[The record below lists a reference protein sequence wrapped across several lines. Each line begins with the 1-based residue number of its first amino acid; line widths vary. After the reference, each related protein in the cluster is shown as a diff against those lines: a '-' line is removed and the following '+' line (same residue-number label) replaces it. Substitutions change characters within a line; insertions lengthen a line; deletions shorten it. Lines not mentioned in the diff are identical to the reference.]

1 MDVRRALESFR
12 WEGQASAGT
21 IPRMEIGR
29 EFFIGVIV
37 GVFAASWWWKIRRAS
52 TASQEAP
59 RRSTRSPVVVP
70 APSVAAAATRTASDR
85 EFDDLLNRTEQAFE
99 SISAPEQAWNVESL
113 GRAVDLQ
120 CESKITT
127 DELVVA
133 ANSPQPARAAIAI
146 ETLRRRKTWVE
157 APFEAL
163 ALALSQSIAA
173 RTFAQRYIAELAQ
186 QPVLGS
192 LVASF
197 DPGVIHAP
205 WFPTWLLSLVRIRAA
220 RGETEPDE
228 AQLRNS
234 EAGRL
239 TAIAEVLV
247 GTRHVE
253 LAALRD
259 RLTKIARE
267 LEARSTLT
275 EIGRVVSLEARN
287 EIVDHKTL
295 VAQRDEVLEKIAGA
309 NGKRRSILV
318 IGNAGVGKST
328 LIERVAAELLR
339 RGEVVFEAAGSDVIA
354 GQRFIG
360 EHEDR
365 VKKLLGAL
373 RGIGNATWVSPRFQE
388 LVFTGRHSE
397 NPTSTLDLILPA
409 IERGEIRMI
418 GEVSASAAEMLLR
431 RVPRLRSLFEIVR
444 VAPLS
449 DEDTLSLALDW
460 LRRGTNDDSKNGC
473 DAGSNGGSDGR
484 SNGEDSKIV
493 CHTPEP
499 VVREAQ
505 QLAAAYLTDL
515 ESPGRLLTFLRRAC
529 EVVNS
534 AGDVDRPLTRADLL
548 FALSRLTG
556 LPSAILD
563 ESARLDLSEPTAF
576 FARRVLGQDEAI
588 RTLVDRIG
596 MLKAGLC
603 DPKRPI
609 GVYLFTGPTGTGKTE
624 LAKALAEYL
633 FGSSERMLRYD
644 MSEFQSPDSLDRL
657 IGAPPSYGARTS
669 SQALVDR
676 IREQPFAVVL
686 LDEFEKAH
694 TSVYDLFLQLFDDG
708 RLTDRAGNTADF
720 RHAIVIMTSN
730 LGGDV
735 VRDASIGFRGDRT
748 DSVTRATSGAF
759 RKEFINRIDRIV
771 AFQPLPRAIMRDVLM
786 KELAL
791 VLDRRGLRNRQ
802 WAFEWEASAI
812 DFLLDRGFTPDLG
825 ARPLRRAIEQHLL
838 APLAR
843 TILEHRAPAGDQFLF
858 VRSAGDRLEVE
869 FVDPDADDGAPTSTV
884 ATPEGTT
891 RLRDLVLD
899 ATGEATEV
907 AMLHRELDRLRGVF
921 RGAPWKETKQALFDA
936 MAAPGFWNSP
946 ERFATL
952 EEVEYRDR
960 LEVGFDSAESLG
972 ARLASQDGAARERVP
987 AHLATRLAHDL
998 YLLDEALCGLER
1010 AEPFDAWILIE
1021 AESPEGSATVA
1032 DSIEWARRLFA
1043 MYHGF
1048 CERRRMRFEAL
1059 TPPVPSIPGTET
1071 WRGLLAVSGFAAYS
1085 ILQHEHGLHIL
1096 EVRGDSPR
1104 ATRLRAR
1111 VRILAQPPQPPPR
1124 DPVERA
1130 RNALEAFANSSEPVG
1145 IARRYAEEPSPL
1157 VRDAVRSWRTGRFD
1171 RVLAGDFDL
1180 F

>member
-1 MDVRRALESFR
+1 
-12 WEGQASAGT
+12 
-21 IPRMEIGR
+21 MEIGR
-29 EFFIGVIV
+29 ELFFGVIA
-37 GVFAASWWWKIRRAS
+37 GVLVATWWWRVRGGS
-52 TASQEAP
+52 TASQETP
-59 RRSTRSPVVVP
+59 RRSAGGPVVAP
-70 APSVAAAATRTASDR
+70 APAVAEAGAKSASDR
-85 EFDDLLNRTEQAFE
+85 EFDALVARTEVAFE

-113 GRAVDLQ
+113 ERAVDLL
-120 CESKITT
+120 CDSTVTT

-133 ANSPQPARAAIAI
+133 ANSTQPARAAIAL
-146 ETLRRRKTWVE
+146 ETLRRRGVWIE

-192 LVASF
+192 LLASF
-197 DPGVIHAP
+197 DHGAVHAP
-205 WFPTWLLSLVRIRAA
+205 WFPAWLLSLLRTRAA
-220 RGETEPDE
+220 RGETEPDD
-228 AQLRNS
+228 AQLRAC
-234 EAGRL
+234 ETARL
-239 TAIAEVLV
+239 TAIAGVLA
-247 GTRHVE
+247 GTRHLE

-259 RLTKIARE
+259 RLTKITRE

-275 EIGRVVSLEARN
+275 EIGRVVSLEAHH
-287 EIVDHKTL
+287 EIVDHPTL
-295 VAQRDEVLEKIAGA
+295 VAQCAEVLEKIAGVH
-309 NGKRRSILV
+309 GKRRSILV
-318 IGNAGVGKST
+318 IGGAGVGKST
-328 LIERVAAELLR
+328 LIDRVAEVLLR

-354 GQRFIG
+354 GQRYIG
-360 EHEDR
+360 EHEER
-365 VKKLLGAL
+365 VRKLLGAL
-373 RGIGNATWVSPRFQE
+373 RGIGAATWVAPRFQE
-388 LVFTGRHSE
+388 LVFSGRHSE

-409 IERGEIRMI
+409 IERGEIRVI
-418 GEVSASAAEMLLR
+418 GEVSSTAAEMLLR
-431 RVPRLRSLFEIVR
+431 RVPRLRSLLEIIR

-449 DEDTLSLALDW
+449 DAETLSLTRVW
-460 LRRGTNDDSKNGC
+460 LERVSN
-473 DAGSNGGSDGR
+473 AGSNAGSNAETNVAANVAANGDGIP
-484 SNGEDSKIV
+484 GTGIV
-493 CHTPEP
+493 CTPESI
-499 VVREAQ
+499 VREAQ

-515 ESPGRLLTFLRRAC
+515 ESPGRVLTLLRRAR
-529 EVVNS
+529 ERVNPP
-534 AGDVDRPLTRADLL
+534 GELDRPLARADLL
-548 FALSRLTG
+548 AALSRLTG

-563 ESARLDLSEPTAF
+563 ESARLDLAEPTAF
-576 FARRVLGQDEAI
+576 FAQRVLGQDEAI

-596 MLKAGLC
+596 MLKAGLN

-644 MSEFQSPDSLDRL
+644 MSEFQSPESLDRL
-657 IGAPPSYGARTS
+657 IGASPSYGARNS

-694 TSVYDLFLQLFDDG
+694 SSVFDLFLQLFDDA

-786 KELAL
+786 KELSL

-802 WAFEWEASAI
+802 WAFEWESSAI

-869 FVDPDADDGAPTSTV
+869 FVDPDADDGAPTSSV
-884 ATPEGTT
+884 ATTPGAT

-899 ATGEATEV
+899 ATGESAEV
-907 AMLHRELDRLRGVF
+907 AALHRELERLRGVF
-921 RGAPWKETKQALFDA
+921 RGAPWKERKQALFDA
-936 MAAPGFWNSP
+936 MAAPGFWNAP

-972 ARLASQDGAARERVP
+972 ARLASHDGAARERVP

-998 YLLDEALCGLER
+998 YLLDEALCGLDR
-1010 AEPFDAWILIE
+1010 AEPFDAWILLE
-1021 AESPEGSATVA
+1021 AESPEGAASLA
-1032 DSIEWARRLFA
+1032 DSIQWAQRLFA
-1043 MYHGF
+1043 MYQGF

-1059 TPPVPSIPGTET
+1059 SPPASRSPNTEP

-1085 ILQHEHGLHIL
+1085 ILKHEHGLHIL
-1096 EVRGDSPR
+1096 EVRGDSAR
-1104 ATRLRAR
+1104 ATRLRTR

-1124 DPVERA
+1124 DPLERA
-1130 RNALEAFANSSEPVG
+1130 RGAMASFLASSEPLG